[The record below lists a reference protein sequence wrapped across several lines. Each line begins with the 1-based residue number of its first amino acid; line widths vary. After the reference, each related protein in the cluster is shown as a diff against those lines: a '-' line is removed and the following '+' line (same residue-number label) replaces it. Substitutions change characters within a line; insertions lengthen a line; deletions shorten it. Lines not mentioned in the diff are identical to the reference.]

1 MLIINQMKVFP
12 FTIPKKP
19 KENIIVQ
26 EDITKTFFDRLHQHS
41 EIQISH
47 IIAGKGKL
55 VVGNTISRYNKGDT
69 FAIGSKV
76 PHLFQSTESQE
87 KSHMISVF
95 FLPNAF
101 GHNFFDLP
109 EMEDLTSLF
118 EVLNFG
124 VYIKQIEPELFKKIS
139 IIKNTNRFFLFMHF
153 LELLKTIATK
163 ESELLSQKQYQKRI
177 SNNQGTRLQVIFDFV
192 IKNFNQNITLTK
204 VAAMAHMSP
213 NAFCR
218 FFKQRCNKSFF
229 TFVTEVR
236 VAHACQLL
244 LDENDLSIGE
254 IALKSGFNS
263 ISNFNKQFKATQG
276 MSPLKY
282 VKSFSEA

>member
-1 MLIINQMKVFP
+1 MKVFP

-139 IIKNTNRFFLFMHF
+139 IIKNTNR
-153 LELLKTIATK
+153 
-163 ESELLSQKQYQKRI
+163 Y
-177 SNNQGTRLQVIFDFV
+177 FV

>member
-1 MLIINQMKVFP
+1 MKVFP

-47 IIAGKGKL
+47 MISGKGKL
-55 VVGNTISRYNKGDT
+55 VVGNTISRYSKGDT
-69 FAIGSKV
+69 FAIGSNV
-76 PHLFQSTESQE
+76 PHLFQSTESPK

-109 EMEDLTSLF
+109 EMEDLTGLF

-124 VYIKQIEPELFKKIS
+124 VSIKQIEPELFKKVS
-139 IIKNTNRFFLFMHF
+139 KIKNTNRFFLFMNF

-163 ESELLSQKQYQKRI
+163 EKELLSQKQYQKPI

-192 IKNFNQNITLTK
+192 IKNFDKNITLTK

-244 LDENDLSIGE
+244 LDENDFSIGE

-263 ISNFNKQFKATQG
+263 ISNFNKQFKAIQG
-276 MSPLKY
+276 LSPLKY
-282 VKSFSEA
+282 VKSISEP